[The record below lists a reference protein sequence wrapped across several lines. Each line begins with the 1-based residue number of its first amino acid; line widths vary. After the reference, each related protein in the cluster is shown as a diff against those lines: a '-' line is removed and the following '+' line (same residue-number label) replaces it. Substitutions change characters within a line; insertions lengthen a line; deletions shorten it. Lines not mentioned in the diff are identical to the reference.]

1 MRKVFLLI
9 VSFFIFL
16 FGISLGG
23 NFNKGSSQ
31 LFEQSKEEFE
41 NIIITPDNMYENIDL
56 VPEDYVI
63 NKTAKKVEKII
74 DNVIDKIFS
83 FLS

>member
-1 MRKVFLLI
+1 MRKIFLLI

-56 VPEDYVI
+56 VPEDYAI

-74 DNVIDKIFS
+74 DSVIDKIFS
-83 FLS
+83 FLA

>member
-74 DNVIDKIFS
+74 DSVIDKIFS

>member
-74 DNVIDKIFS
+74 DGVIDKIFS

>member
-1 MRKVFLLI
+1 MRKIFLLI

-63 NKTAKKVEKII
+63 NKAAKKVEKII
-74 DNVIDKIFS
+74 DSVIDKIFS

>member
-1 MRKVFLLI
+1 MRKIFLLI

-74 DNVIDKIFS
+74 YSVIDKIFS

>member
-1 MRKVFLLI
+1 MRKIFFLL
-9 VSFFIFL
+9 VLLFIFL

-23 NFNKGSSQ
+23 NFNTGSSQ
-31 LFEQSKEEFE
+31 LFEQSKEDFE
-41 NIIITPDNMYENIDL
+41 NVIITPDNMYENVDL
-56 VPEDYVI
+56 VPDDYVI

-74 DNVIDKIFS
+74 DKVIDKLFS

>member
-56 VPEDYVI
+56 VPEDYTI

-74 DNVIDKIFS
+74 DSVIDKIFS

>member
-41 NIIITPDNMYENIDL
+41 NIIITPDNMYENVDL

-74 DNVIDKIFS
+74 DSVIDKIFS

>member
-1 MRKVFLLI
+1 MRKVLLLI

-41 NIIITPDNMYENIDL
+41 NIIITPDNMYENVDL

-74 DNVIDKIFS
+74 DSVIDKIFS

>member
-31 LFEQSKEEFE
+31 LFEQSKEKFE

-74 DNVIDKIFS
+74 DSVIDKIFS

>member
-1 MRKVFLLI
+1 MRKIFFLI

-74 DNVIDKIFS
+74 DSVIDKIFS

>member
-1 MRKVFLLI
+1 MRKIFLLI

-74 DNVIDKIFS
+74 DSVIDKIFS

>member
-41 NIIITPDNMYENIDL
+41 NIIITPDNVYENIDL

-74 DNVIDKIFS
+74 DSVIDKIFS

>member
-1 MRKVFLLI
+1 MRKIFLLI

-41 NIIITPDNMYENIDL
+41 NIIITPDNIYENIDL

-74 DNVIDKIFS
+74 DSVIDKIFS

>member
-1 MRKVFLLI
+1 MRKVLLLI

-74 DNVIDKIFS
+74 DSVIDKIFS

>member
-1 MRKVFLLI
+1 MRKVILLI

-74 DNVIDKIFS
+74 DSVIDKIFS